1 MQRECN
7 VGKIFM
13 NTEKDLMSFE
23 EAKQYLITAGYRME
37 EFSTWDDTSI
47 RVFAT
52 DQKARKTQ

>member
-1 MQRECN
+1 
-7 VGKIFM
+7 M